1 MFILIWATFFTI
13 FITAIIKGYLNSI
26 GIFSALEMN
35 SFLGV
40 NVYIGSFLLFV
51 ISIWLFVFLER
62 RNNERI
68 ENMKTNWAINP
79 FLFWW
84 VVLGYLFLIFVMVML
99 GYGYLVSLSF
109 IFQSIIDFIKRIV
122 ELNK

>member
-79 FLFWW
+79 FLFW
-84 VVLGYLFLIFVMVML
+84 
-99 GYGYLVSLSF
+99 
-109 IFQSIIDFIKRIV
+109 
-122 ELNK
+122 